1 MSNVRHHHRGLLV
14 PNSPKK
20 WVAAL
25 LGFFAPPIGMMY
37 VTQLRWAGIYLL
49 IALVAGVI
57 GEFYLR
63 ETVLAGVIQLLVA
76 LTCATHAYRFAER
89 YPTERPRPAYSRWYG
104 LLGIAFGLFSV
115 AFGVRAFFVE
125 PFRFPSGSM
134 LPTIPL
140 RAHLIV
146 QKWGYGNYGTYGLN
160 LLHAQISAPLSRG
173 DLIVFDFPPDRSLQY
188 TKRLIGLPGD
198 MISYRGKKVV
208 VNGNP
213 LPLRKVGDYFD
224 SKSLAYTPTYVESQM
239 GAEYS
244 VLIEKDGPSNVPT
257 SLAFPFREKCAY
269 DSEGVT
275 CQVPTG
281 HYFVLGDNRDNSY
294 DSRMWGFVPADHI
307 VGKVL
312 YILP

>member
-1 MSNVRHHHRGLLV
+1 MLDR
-14 PNSPKK
+14 PKK
-20 WVAAL
+20 WLAAL
-25 LGFFAPPIGMMY
+25 LGIFALPLGMMY
-37 VTQLRWAGIYLL
+37 VAQIRWAGIYLA
-49 IALVAGVI
+49 IALVVGVV

-63 ETVLAGVIQLLVA
+63 ETVVAGVIQILFA
-76 LTCATHAYRFAER
+76 LTCATHAYRLAAR
-89 YPTERPRPAYSRWYG
+89 YPAEKPRPAYSRWYG
-104 LLGIAFGLFSV
+104 LLGTAFGLFLV
-115 AFGVRAFFVE
+115 AFGVRAFIVE
-125 PFRFPSGSM
+125 PFRFPSRSM

-160 LLHAQISAPLSRG
+160 LLQAPISAPLSRG
-173 DLIVFDFPPDRSLQY
+173 DLIVFDYPPDRALQY

-198 MISYRGKKVV
+198 TITYRGKKLV

-213 LPLRKVGDYFD
+213 VPLRQTGDYFD
-224 SKSLAYTPTYVESQM
+224 TKALAYTPTYVESLT
-239 GAEYS
+239 GTEYF
-244 VLIEKDGPSNVPT
+244 VLIEKDSPPSVPT
-257 SLAFPFREKCAY
+257 TLAFPFRDKCTY

-312 YILP
+312 RILQ